1 MSSLRLVLA
10 SGSPRRRELL
20 ERLALDFG
28 AEPADIDE
36 STRPGETA
44 PVYVARL
51 AREKAAAVSRPGTVV
66 LAADTSVVVD
76 GEILGKPRDEA
87 DAAAMLQ
94 RLSGRSHTVV
104 TGVCVRL
111 HPDDGPATDA
121 DAVEA
126 TTVHVDAIE
135 ASRAAWYVGTDEPHD
150 KAGAYA
156 LQGAAALFADR
167 VEGSV
172 SNVIGL
178 PLPLVD
184 RLFRQLGLDL
194 LDHRRAGS

>member
-1 MSSLRLVLA
+1 MSPLRLVLA

-20 ERLALDFG
+20 ERLALDFTI
-28 AEPADIDE
+28 EPADIDE
-36 STRPGETA
+36 STRPGEA
-44 PVYVARL
+44 AGDYVARL
-51 AREKAAAVSRPGTVV
+51 AHEKAAAVSRPGTVV

-76 GEILGKPRDEA
+76 GEILGKPVDGT
-87 DAAAMLQ
+87 DASAMLDL
-94 RLSGRSHTVV
+94 LSGRSHTVV
-104 TGVCVRL
+104 TGVSVRR
-111 HPDDGPATDA
+111 HPADGPATGA
-121 DAVEA
+121 DAVEE
-126 TTVHVDAIE
+126 TTVHVDVIGPA
-135 ASRAAWYVGTDEPHD
+135 RAAWYVGTDEPHD

-184 RLFRQLGLDL
+184 RLFRELGLDL
-194 LDHRRAGS
+194 LAYRRPTP